1 MSFKVKIRNN
11 IFEKLFL
18 LFLPI
23 LFVFGFSFS
32 ANTQIY
38 QKGDVNI
45 GIEGGV
51 QFTNI
56 SASYT
61 SNTPTSGVGY
71 SIGPYV
77 EYHVSPT
84 FKLRLGMNY
93 DNRGYGLNE
102 TRIWADQCG
111 DSLVIYNSSYIQLKR
126 DYKVNYLT
134 IPLSVFY
141 VKGNEKFKIYIQ
153 FSFYYSLYL
162 NAYQTGFNDLYISE
176 NDYQNICDSTL
187 SVGHNIKEI
196 DGAIEK
202 GFNSSDFGINFYIG
216 GIIRLSPSLGLSI
229 APGFTFGMANV
240 YEDPVRE
247 SRWTRIFKINAGIV
261 YTLKKK

>member
-1 MSFKVKIRNN
+1 MIIVS
-11 IFEKLFL
+11 IFFIQV
-18 LFLPI
+18 LPN
-23 LFVFGFSFS
+23 S
-32 ANTQIY
+32 ATAQVY
-38 QKGDVNI
+38 QKGNINI

-56 SASYT
+56 SDSYT
-61 SNTPTSGVGY
+61 SNSPTSGIGY
-71 SIGPYV
+71 SVGPYV

-102 TRIWADQCG
+102 TGIWSDQCG

-126 DYKVNYLT
+126 DYKLNYLT

-162 NAYQTGFNDLYISE
+162 NASQTGFNDLYISQD
-176 NDYQNICDSTL
+176 DYQNICDSTL

-196 DGAIEK
+196 KGAVEK

-216 GIIRLSPSLGLSI
+216 GIIRLAPNLGLTI
-229 APGFTFGMANV
+229 APGFTVGMANV
-240 YEDPVRE
+240 YEDPNRK
-247 SRWTRIFKINAGIV
+247 SKWTRIFKINTGIV